1 MLSIILYGLLS
12 GITFVGC
19 AGAEL
24 LDEIPRDFALVQ
36 EAGVAKDESEGQAPE
51 HVEAVRKQEAAK
63 EHSFLMEETFPFAY
77 ESLSEEEKVWYR
89 DIERI
94 LGSYGADV
102 ELKTEGLDAGLEE
115 KDIDKIF
122 QCVMCDH
129 PELFYVEG
137 YSYTK
142 YMRGERITSITF
154 TGTYNVD
161 LETAVGREQEIREA
175 AGELLAGVGEDASDY
190 DKVKYV
196 YDTLIRNTEYDM
208 DSSDNQNIY
217 SVFVHH
223 LSVCQ
228 GYAKATQYLLNKLG
242 VECTLVQ
249 GTVRTG
255 EGHAWN
261 LVKVDGEYYYVDT
274 TWGDVSYQS
283 QEPYPRG
290 GEGTWQEGRS
300 VDMGMDLSV
309 KEGRAITLS
318 EEDTLR
324 EETFCAGREGDSEGW
339 GNVAWNHMPEVNYDY
354 LNVTTQEILKTH
366 TIGSEIPMPLCTAVE
381 ANYYRRE
388 GALFSSYDR
397 EQMSNLFEEAMESG
411 RRDVTVKCVDDEC
424 FAQVYGALIDG
435 QEIFAYLKE
444 GTGSV
449 AYAKNENQFSLTFWV
464 TSE

>member
-19 AGAEL
+19 AGVEL
-24 LDEIPRDFALVQ
+24 LDEIPRDFALVR
-36 EAGVAKDESEGQAPE
+36 EAGVANEEPEGQDLE
-51 HVEAVRKQEAAK
+51 HVEAVGKQEAG
-63 EHSFLMEETFPFAY
+63 EEYSFLMEEVFPFAY
-77 ESLSEEEKVWYR
+77 ESLSENEQIWYR
-89 DIERI
+89 DMEQI
-94 LGSYGADV
+94 LGSYGSDV
-102 ELKTEGLDAGLEE
+102 ELKTEGLNAGLGEE
-115 KDIDKIF
+115 DIDKIF

-142 YMRGERITSITF
+142 YMRGERITSIAIS
-154 TGTYNVD
+154 GTYNVD
-161 LETAVGREQEIREA
+161 LDTAVGREQEIQKA

-196 YDTLIRNTEYDM
+196 YETLIRNTDYDA

-217 SVFVHH
+217 SVFARH

-228 GYAKATQYLLNKLG
+228 GYAKATQYLLNRLG

-249 GTVRTG
+249 GMVRTG

-261 LVKVDGEYYYVDT
+261 LVKVDGEYYYLDT

-283 QEPYPRG
+283 EEAYPG
-290 GEGTWQEGRS
+290 DTGAPTQEGRS
-300 VDMGMDLSV
+300 MDMENVSGR
-309 KEGRAITLS
+309 EGQAITLS
-318 EEDTLR
+318 EDQRNLTW
-324 EETFCAGREGDSEGW
+324 D
-339 GNVAWNHMPEVNYDY
+339 HMPEVNYDY

-366 TIGSEIPMPLCTAVE
+366 TIGGGIPMPVCTAVE

-388 GALFSSYDR
+388 GALFASYDR
-397 EQMSNLFEEAMESG
+397 EQMRNLFDEAMETG
-411 RRDVTVKCVDDEC
+411 QRNVTVKCADAEC

-449 AYAKNENQFSLTFWV
+449 AYAQNENQFSLTFWV